1 MVKKIS
7 DKKECSLIKLELK
20 FSLFSFHFFQCSKQA
35 IELEGLRDE
44 NRKIKDNWQEA
55 MDKFEMI
62 FGEKV
67 DLERVMELLQVRNC
81 FKEWHLLKIK
91 FYLLY

>member
-1 MVKKIS
+1 M
-7 DKKECSLIKLELK
+7 
-20 FSLFSFHFFQCSKQA
+20 
-35 IELEGLRDE
+35 LRDE

-67 DLERVMELLQVRNC
+67 DLERVMELLQVSNC
-81 FKEWHLLKIK
+81 FSEWQFLDSSALFLILELNLAKMFSYQIQI
-91 FYLLY
+91 LA

>member
-1 MVKKIS
+1 MQKFNTKMYN
-7 DKKECSLIKLELK
+7 KLAIIELF
-20 FSLFSFHFFQCSKQA
+20 FSLFHQCSKQA

-67 DLERVMELLQVRNC
+67 DLERVMELLQVSNC
-81 FKEWHLLKIK
+81 FSEWQFLDSSA
-91 FYLLY
+91 